1 MKDKEHTI
9 DEYSIIFEKLAEA
22 KDEQMINAGLS
33 ESDYSEIHE
42 SVQKLQEIQQSIDH
56 SSYTFFTRS

>member
-9 DEYSIIFEKLAEA
+9 DEFNIIFEKLAEVE
-22 KDEQMINAGLS
+22 DEQVINTGLS

-42 SVQKLQEIQQSIDH
+42 SIQKLQEIQQTLDTSL
-56 SSYTFFTRS
+56 YTFFTRS

>member
-1 MKDKEHTI
+1 MKNKENTI
-9 DEYSIIFEKLAEA
+9 GEYSIIFEKLAEV
-22 KDEQMINAGLS
+22 KDEQMFNAGLS

-42 SVQKLQEIQQSIDH
+42 SVQKLQEIQQSIDL

>member
-9 DEYSIIFEKLAEA
+9 DEFNIIFEKLAEV
-22 KDEQMINAGLS
+22 KDEQVINTGLS

-42 SVQKLQEIQQSIDH
+42 SIQKLQEIQQSIDI

>member
-9 DEYSIIFEKLAEA
+9 DEFNIIFEKLAEV
-22 KDEQMINAGLS
+22 KDEQMINTGLS

-42 SVQKLQEIQQSIDH
+42 SIQKLQEIQQSIDI